1 MTIHEPPRLDAEQ
14 DAALAGAVREIEEAA
29 GGQPWTLVGAAS
41 VRLQGI
47 EEPSPSLVLEFV
59 TTEQALRELAAM
71 LPAEVGWRRGEYV
84 AAPRIRYE
92 RGAAVVFVHGNPTF
106 HGAYVSLTP
115 IEIPSLW
122 DARAEVAVRGA
133 RVFATPLEWE
143 LLLAAVLGNDAR
155 ASAVGAHLRGR
166 GHDGRLLTRL
176 MREGH
181 VGAETEEAVW
191 GLLER

>member
-29 GGQPWTLVGAAS
+29 GGQPWALVGAAA

-47 EEPSPSLVLEFV
+47 EEPSPRLVLEFV
-59 TTEQALRELAAM
+59 TTEQALRDLAAM
-71 LPAEVGWRRGEYV
+71 LQAEVGWGRGEYV
-84 AAPRIRYE
+84 AAPRVRYE
-92 RGAAVVFVHGNPTF
+92 RGAAAVFVHGNPTF

-115 IEIPSLW
+115 IEVPSLW

-143 LLLAAVLGNDAR
+143 LLLAVVLGNGAR
-155 ASAVGAHLRGR
+155 AAAVGAHLRER
-166 GHDGRLLTRL
+166 GHDGRLLIRL

-181 VGAETEEAVW
+181 VGTETEEAVW

>member
-1 MTIHEPPRLDAEQ
+1 MTIHEPPRL

-29 GGQPWTLVGAAS
+29 GGQPWALVGAAA

-47 EEPSPSLVLEFV
+47 EEPSPRLVLEFV
-59 TTEQALRELAAM
+59 TTEQALRDLAAM
-71 LPAEVGWRRGEYV
+71 LQAEVGWGRGEYV
-84 AAPRIRYE
+84 AAPRVRYE
-92 RGAAVVFVHGNPTF
+92 RGAAAVFVHGNPTF

-115 IEIPSLW
+115 IEVPSLW

-143 LLLAAVLGNDAR
+143 LLLAVVLGNGAR
-155 ASAVGAHLRGR
+155 AAAVGAHLRER
-166 GHDGRLLTRL
+166 GHDGRLLIRL

>member
-1 MTIHEPPRLDAEQ
+1 MTTLESPRLDADQ
-14 DAALAGAVREIEEAA
+14 DAALAGVVREIEEAA

-47 EEPSPSLVLEFV
+47 EEPAQQSVIEFV
-59 TTEQALRELAAM
+59 TTEQALRDLAAM
-71 LPAEVGWRRGEYV
+71 LPAAIDWQRGEYV

-92 RGAAVVFVHGNPTF
+92 RGAATVFVHGNPTF

-122 DARAEVAVRGA
+122 DARAEASVQGA

-143 LLLAAVLGNDAR
+143 LLLAAVLGNDRRAR
-155 ASAVGAHLRGR
+155 AIGARLRER
-166 GHDGRLLTRL
+166 GHDGRLLIRL

-191 GLLER
+191 SFLER